1 MINVASL
8 FSSQELFIFLVRG
21 EKFFPAKEAASF
33 MNKNELFFFFFLQ
46 KSGKRVFQFDF
57 LTSK

>member
-33 MNKNELFFFFFLQ
+33 MNKNELFFCCFYRKVEKGSFSLIF
-46 KSGKRVFQFDF
+46 
-57 LTSK
+57 

>member
-1 MINVASL
+1 MWLLCSL
-8 FSSQELFIFLVRG
+8 LLELFIFLVRG

-33 MNKNELFFFFFLQ
+33 MSKNKLSFFFFYR
-46 KSGKRVFQFDF
+46 KVEKRVSFQFDF